1 MGNTENEM
9 LEKRFLN
16 LMRTYTDDETYIA
29 ECWKEIYA
37 SYTGKSR
44 YYHNL
49 GHLNNMISELN
60 EIESSVT
67 ELDTILFSIYYHD
80 IVYKSTETDNEYQ
93 SAKLFEKRISNTHFP
108 KIQNCYKQIEA
119 TKEHKT
125 SVDKDTNILL
135 DLDLSILGKDKS
147 EYQEYCSNIRK
158 EYSIY
163 PDSMYHPGRKKALN
177 HLLEL
182 DVIFKTDYFFDK
194 YEEKARKNMAFEL
207 SQLN

>member
-1 MGNTENEM
+1 M
-9 LEKRFLN
+9 LESRFFN
-16 LMRTYTDDETYIA
+16 LMRSYTDNENYII

-49 GHLNNMISELN
+49 GHLSNMISELN
-60 EIESSVT
+60 EIESSVS

-80 IVYKSTETDNEYQ
+80 IVYKSTKSDNEYQ
-93 SAKLFEKRISNTHFP
+93 SALLFEKRISKTNFP
-108 KIQNCYKQIEA
+108 EIQKCYKQIEA

-125 SVDKDTNILL
+125 SVDEDANILL

-163 PDSMYHPGRKKALN
+163 PDFMYHTGRKKVLN
-177 HLLEL
+177 HLLNL
-182 DVIFKTDYFFDK
+182 DSIFKTKYFLDK
-194 YEEKARKNMAFEL
+194 YEESARKNLAFEL
-207 SQLN
+207 NQLN